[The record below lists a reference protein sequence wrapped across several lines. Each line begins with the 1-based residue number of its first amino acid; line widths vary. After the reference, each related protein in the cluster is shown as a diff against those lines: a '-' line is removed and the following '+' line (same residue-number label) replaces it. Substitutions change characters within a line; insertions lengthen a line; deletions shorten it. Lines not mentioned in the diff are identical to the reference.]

1 MAEAKYGNVG
11 SATHLGEGKIPRDAS
26 FVHDYMRRRVPMPV
40 ISYMAVADSPKGH
53 PTGETAAKKALA
65 LLGDLIEPAVIAEEE
80 LNSAHMERL
89 IKDAL
94 SGINANLLAEAGEGG
109 EEVSLTVVIADAQ
122 KAYIGHAGNT
132 RVYLFHDERLYDLT
146 PTGDLSFKAPADDES
161 PQLFP
166 VTTGED
172 APAEPKKAPAGE
184 KAKYL
189 GTSTEVHVGY
199 NEVEIAVG
207 DTLILCT
214 DGLWNNVSEEEIVEN
229 LLSAMNIQRST
240 SQLTRL
246 AFSRDSSDNASINAW
261 QYVIPDETT
270 DVDQRELRS
279 RARKERAAEAI
290 IVTLLVLVLIG
301 IFAVAFAFG
310 WRITD
315 SIRKPQKET
324 TSRADEAV
332 VEDEEPDKEEE
343 AAGKEEE
350 KEEPGEEGEE
360 KEETPA
366 PTPQTVIVEGQGVRM
381 RATPDPRG
389 DIVGL
394 LRDGQEVTV
403 LSEVMGSDSKTW
415 TKAKGIV
422 RSQGEDIEREGY
434 IRNDF
439 LTR

>member
-1 MAEAKYGNVG
+1 MAETKYRNVG
-11 SATHLGEGKIPRDAS
+11 SATHVGESKIPRDAH
-26 FVHDYMRRRVPMPV
+26 FIHDYMRRRVPMPV
-40 ISYMAVADSPKGH
+40 ILFMAVADSPKGH

-94 SGINANLLAEAGEGG
+94 SRINASLLAEAGEGG
-109 EEVSLTVVIADAQ
+109 EEVSLTMVIADAR

-146 PTGDLSFKAPADDES
+146 PTGDLSFEAPAAGES

-166 VTTGED
+166 VTSRED
-172 APAEPKKAPAGE
+172 APAEPKKAPAGK
-184 KAKYL
+184 KAEYL
-189 GTSTEVHVGY
+189 GTATEVHIGY
-199 NEVEIAVG
+199 NEVEIIVG

-214 DGLWNNVSEEEIVEN
+214 DGLWKNVSEEELVEN
-229 LLSAMNIQRST
+229 LLSAMNVQRCT
-240 SQLTRL
+240 SQITRL
-246 AFSRDSSDNASINAW
+246 AFSRDSSDNASITAW

-270 DVDQRELRS
+270 GVNQSELRS
-279 RARKERAAEAI
+279 RARKERAAEAM

-315 SIRKPQKET
+315 SIRKPQKDVAIESAQT
-324 TSRADEAV
+324 TSEEKDAD
-332 VEDEEPDKEEE
+332 
-343 AAGKEEE
+343 KEEE
-350 KEEPGEEGEE
+350 KEEAVEEIEE
-360 KEETPA
+360 EETPSQ
-366 PTPQTVIVEGQGVRM
+366 TPQTAIVEGEGVRM

-403 LSEVMGSDSKTW
+403 LSEVMGTDSKTW
-415 TKAKGIV
+415 TKTKGIV
-422 RSQGEDIEREGY
+422 RSEGEDIEGEGY

>member
-11 SATHLGEGKIPRDAS
+11 SATHVGESKIPRDAY
-26 FVHDYMRRRVPMPV
+26 FIHDYLRRRVPMPV
-40 ISYMAVADSPKGH
+40 ISYMAVADSPKDH
-53 PTGETAAKKALA
+53 PTGETAANKALA

-80 LNSAHMERL
+80 LNSAYMERL
-89 IKDAL
+89 IKDTF
-94 SGINANLLAEAGEGG
+94 SSINASLLAEAGEGG
-109 EEVSLTVVIADAQ
+109 EEVSLTMVIADAR

-146 PTGDLSFKAPADDES
+146 PTGDLSFKAPAADES

-166 VTTGED
+166 TTTGEA
-172 APAEPKKAPAGE
+172 APAEPKKAPAVK
-184 KAKYL
+184 KAEYL
-189 GTSTEVHVGY
+189 GTSTEVHLGY
-199 NEVEIAVG
+199 NEVEITVG

-214 DGLWNNVSEEEIVEN
+214 DGLWKNVSEEEIVEN
-229 LLSAMNIQRST
+229 LLSAMNIQRCT
-240 SQLTRL
+240 SQTARL
-246 AFSRDSSDNASINAW
+246 AFSRDSSDNASITAW
-261 QYVIPDETT
+261 QYVIPDVTT
-270 DVDQRELRS
+270 GVDQGELRS

-290 IVTLLVLVLIG
+290 IITLLALVLIG

-315 SIRKPQKET
+315 SIRKPQKDVTKEAAQA
-324 TSRADEAV
+324 TS
-332 VEDEEPDKEEE
+332 EEKDTDKEEE
-343 AAGKEEE
+343 EEVEEE
-350 KEEPGEEGEE
+350 VEEEIEE
-360 KEETPA
+360 KEETPSQ
-366 PTPQTVIVEGQGVRM
+366 TPQIVIVDGQGVRM

-394 LRDGQEVTV
+394 LHDGQKVTV
-403 LSEVMGSDSKTW
+403 LGEVMGADSKTW

-422 RSQGEDIEREGY
+422 RSQGEDIESEGY

>member
-11 SATHLGEGKIPRDAS
+11 SATHVGENKIPQDAN
-26 FVHDYMRRRVPMPV
+26 FIHDYLRRRVPMP
-40 ISYMAVADSPKGH
+40 IILYMAVADSSKGH

-65 LLGDLIEPAVIAEEE
+65 LLGNLVEPAVIAEEE

-89 IKDAL
+89 IKDTL
-94 SGINANLLAEAGEGG
+94 SSINASLLAEAGEVG
-109 EEVSLTVVIADAQ
+109 EEVSLTVVIADAR
-122 KAYIGHAGNT
+122 KAYIGHTGSG

-146 PTGDLSFKAPADDES
+146 PTGNLSFDSPATAES

-166 VTTGED
+166 VTSGED
-172 APAEPKKAPAGE
+172 APAEPKKAPVGE
-184 KAKYL
+184 KAEYL
-189 GTSTEVHVGY
+189 GTSTEVHIGY

-214 DGLWNNVSEEEIVEN
+214 DGLWKNVSEEEIVEN
-229 LLSAMNIQRST
+229 LLSAMNVQRSA
-240 SQLTRL
+240 SQITRL
-246 AFSRDSSDNASINAW
+246 AFSRDSSDNASITAW
-261 QYVIPDETT
+261 QYVIPDDTT
-270 DVDQRELRS
+270 VVDQRELRS
-279 RARKERAAEAI
+279 RARKDRLAEAM

-315 SIRKPQKET
+315 SIRKPQKE
-324 TSRADEAV
+324 AAIEATQASG
-332 VEDEEPDKEEE
+332 EDEKTE
-343 AAGKEEE
+343 KEEE
-350 KEEPGEEGEE
+350 KEESEEESEE

-366 PTPQTVIVEGQGVRM
+366 PAPQAATVDGQGVRM

-415 TKAKGIV
+415 TKARGVV
-422 RSQGEDIEREGY
+422 RSQGEDIEGEGY